1 MMLFYVPICTICL
14 LATLNINNKEKSKKV
29 LKSIKKSTKSKVI
42 TVPVSI
48 ILEFLELSIHTD
60 IFLLSDT
67 LIYYFNFLTP

>member
-42 TVPVSI
+42 TVPISI

-60 IFLLSDT
+60 IFLLIYP
-67 LIYYFNFLTP
+67 LICYFNFLTP